1 MRGEVVGRC
10 GADDGGAHALAR
22 ERLSPAKRPKDY
34 VAVEAL
40 PMTATGKVRRL
51 ALPGLLDL
59 DGPE

>member
-1 MRGEVVGRC
+1 MCAAVVGDVDHYVLR
-10 GADDGGAHALAR
+10 ALAR

-51 ALPGLLDL
+51 ALPGLLGLEVPD
-59 DGPE
+59 